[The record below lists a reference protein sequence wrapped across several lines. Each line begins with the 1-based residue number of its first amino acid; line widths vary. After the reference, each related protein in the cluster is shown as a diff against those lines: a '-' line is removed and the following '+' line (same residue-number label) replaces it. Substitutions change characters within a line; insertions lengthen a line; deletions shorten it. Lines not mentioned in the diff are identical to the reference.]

1 MLDRQ
6 ALIRPARASYIL
18 NMTTAV
24 IAFAVG
30 VVFLLAL
37 AAISLRSVGRR
48 RRRVPTDSGP
58 IIPIET
64 PHDGDAGGGDG

>member
-1 MLDRQ
+1 
-6 ALIRPARASYIL
+6 
-18 NMTTAV
+18 MTTAV